1 MSTCRLLSVWIAML
15 ASLGCASSRQPPVQT
30 EPRAQPLFEAMPYD
44 TWRVIGAP
52 ARFSLDAA
60 EGGATVL
67 TGRGPIP
74 SNGFLASPRSLGD
87 FRLEVDVR
95 LGSADNPLGD
105 KMNSGIQIR
114 SAEKGG
120 AVGGLQVEVDPSKRS
135 WSGGIYDERGRLWL
149 APLDGTDAAGEA
161 ARAAFRRGG
170 WNRYEIECIGP
181 RIRTRVNGVACA
193 EWYDAVVSGL
203 LAFQVHGGPSCEV
216 AFRDARIEELGS
228 HAWRTLASG
237 AGASSGERC
246 AWSARLAPEARG
258 VRVDVVG
265 AGRMA
270 LTATDGAAIVD
281 VSFTAAD
288 GGAARRIEAVWID
301 GAGAV
306 LIDGRRA
313 ARFAASALPAEARVL
328 GESCTAARPEWLSR
342 D

>member
-1 MSTCRLLSVWIAML
+1 MSTCRLLSLSL
-15 ASLGCASSRQPPVQT
+15 ALLTALGCASSRQTPVDAGRR
-30 EPRAQPLFEAMPYD
+30 PQPLFDAMPFD
-44 TWRVIGAP
+44 DWRVVGAP
-52 ARFSLDAA
+52 ARFSLAADDA
-60 EGGATVL
+60 GAMVL

-74 SNGFLASPRSLGD
+74 SNGFLTSPRPLGD

-161 ARAAFRRGG
+161 ARAAFRRGE

-203 LAFQVHGGPSCEV
+203 LAFQVHGGPPCEV
-216 AFRDARIEELGS
+216 AFRDARIEEFGS
-228 HAWRTLASG
+228 HAWRALEVG

-246 AWSARLAPEARG
+246 AWSAPLASVARG
-258 VRVDVVG
+258 VRVEVVG
-265 AGRMA
+265 AGRLA
-270 LTATDGAAIVD
+270 LSAADGSPIVD

-288 GGAARRIEAVWID
+288 GGAARRIEAVWVD

-306 LIDGRRA
+306 LVDGRRA
-313 ARFAASALPAEARVL
+313 ASFAADAVPAQARVL
-328 GESCTAARPEWLSR
+328 GESCSASRPEWLAR